1 MDTFNEDPKP
11 GRLVLP
17 LVLIGMIATTYTF
30 INRVATNNDLE
41 IEPSV
46 EQVVVEPDEE
56 PVSEDTTTTTTTT
69 LPGEVVTYLEEIS
82 SEKIQSIDLAT
93 KVLEANDKW
102 DNEDTTYQ
110 EAKDEFANFIND
122 AQQFVETVSE
132 PGPPSTFAGLVKSHE
147 ELKSLADLIFADTEE
162 LLEGLTSS
170 DTGERRSA
178 DINSFNN
185 EKFKI
190 QDLESFDPS
199 NVDVSIFSAGSSVA
213 KKYAQSFIDSGGYVI
228 DLSSEFRYDDDK
240 LLIIPEVNGNLISN
254 LNKPSIIA
262 NPNCSTSQLLMIL
275 QPIHKKFE
283 IEFVNI
289 ATYQALSRTG
299 KAWLL

>member
-1 MDTFNEDPKP
+1 METFNEDPKP

-46 EQVVVEPDEE
+46 EQVVVEPDKE
-56 PVSEDTTTTTTTT
+56 PVSEDTTTTTSTT
-69 LPGEVVTYLEEIS
+69 LPGEVVGYLEEIS

-93 KVLEANDKW
+93 KVLEANDNW
-102 DNEDTTYQ
+102 DNEDITYQ
-110 EAKDEFANFIND
+110 EAKDAFANFIED

-147 ELKSLADLIFADTEE
+147 ELKSLAELIFADTEE

-178 DINSFNN
+178 ALDSFNDN
-185 EKFKI
+185 INLFQEKI
-190 QDLESFDPS
+190 DE
-199 NVDVSIFSAGSSVA
+199 IVA
-213 KKYAQSFIDSGGYVI
+213 INTSG
-228 DLSSEFRYDDDK
+228 
-240 LLIIPEVNGNLISN
+240 
-254 LNKPSIIA
+254 
-262 NPNCSTSQLLMIL
+262 
-275 QPIHKKFE
+275 
-283 IEFVNI
+283 
-289 ATYQALSRTG
+289 
-299 KAWLL
+299 

>member
-30 INRVATNNDLE
+30 INRVATNNNLE

-46 EQVVVEPDEE
+46 EEVVIEPDEE

-102 DNEDTTYQ
+102 DNEDITYQ
-110 EAKDEFANFIND
+110 EAKDEFANFIED

-132 PGPPSTFAGLVKSHE
+132 PGPPPTFAGLVKSHE
-147 ELKSLADLIFADTEE
+147 ELKSLVELIFEDTEE

-178 DINSFNN
+178 ALDSFNN
-185 EKFKI
+185 NINLFQEKI
-190 QDLESFDPS
+190 DE
-199 NVDVSIFSAGSSVA
+199 IVA
-213 KKYAQSFIDSGGYVI
+213 INTSG
-228 DLSSEFRYDDDK
+228 
-240 LLIIPEVNGNLISN
+240 
-254 LNKPSIIA
+254 
-262 NPNCSTSQLLMIL
+262 
-275 QPIHKKFE
+275 
-283 IEFVNI
+283 
-289 ATYQALSRTG
+289 
-299 KAWLL
+299 

>member
-46 EQVVVEPDEE
+46 EQVIVEPDDE
-56 PVSEDTTTTTTTT
+56 PISEDTTTTTTTT

-102 DNEDTTYQ
+102 DNEDITYQ
-110 EAKDEFANFIND
+110 EAKDEFANFIED

-147 ELKSLADLIFADTEE
+147 ELKSLAQLIFADTEE

-178 DINSFNN
+178 ALDSFNN
-185 EKFKI
+185 NINLFQEKI
-190 QDLESFDPS
+190 DE
-199 NVDVSIFSAGSSVA
+199 IVA
-213 KKYAQSFIDSGGYVI
+213 INTSG
-228 DLSSEFRYDDDK
+228 
-240 LLIIPEVNGNLISN
+240 
-254 LNKPSIIA
+254 
-262 NPNCSTSQLLMIL
+262 
-275 QPIHKKFE
+275 
-283 IEFVNI
+283 
-289 ATYQALSRTG
+289 
-299 KAWLL
+299 

>member
-30 INRVATNNDLE
+30 INRVTTNNNLE

-46 EQVVVEPDEE
+46 EQVVVEPEEE

-69 LPGEVVTYLEEIS
+69 LPSEVVTYLEEIS

-102 DNEDTTYQ
+102 DNEEISYQ
-110 EAKDEFANFIND
+110 EAKDEFAEFIQD
-122 AQQFVETVSE
+122 ASQFVETVSE

-147 ELKSLADLIFADTEE
+147 ELKSLAELIFADTEE

-170 DTGERRSA
+170 DTGERRA
-178 DINSFNN
+178 TALDSFNN
-185 EKFKI
+185 NINLFQEKI
-190 QDLESFDPS
+190 DE
-199 NVDVSIFSAGSSVA
+199 IVA
-213 KKYAQSFIDSGGYVI
+213 INTSG
-228 DLSSEFRYDDDK
+228 
-240 LLIIPEVNGNLISN
+240 
-254 LNKPSIIA
+254 
-262 NPNCSTSQLLMIL
+262 
-275 QPIHKKFE
+275 
-283 IEFVNI
+283 
-289 ATYQALSRTG
+289 
-299 KAWLL
+299 

>member
-30 INRVATNNDLE
+30 INRVTTNNNLE

-46 EQVVVEPDEE
+46 EQVVVEPEEE

-69 LPGEVVTYLEEIS
+69 LPSEVVTYLEEIS
-82 SEKIQSIDLAT
+82 SEKIQSIDLAS
-93 KVLEANDKW
+93 KVLEANDNW
-102 DNEDTTYQ
+102 DNESVTYQ
-110 EAKDEFANFIND
+110 EAKDEFANFIED

-147 ELKSLADLIFADTEE
+147 ELKSVSQLIFADTQE

-178 DINSFNN
+178 ALDSFNN
-185 EKFKI
+185 NIGLFQDKI
-190 QDLESFDPS
+190 DE
-199 NVDVSIFSAGSSVA
+199 IVA
-213 KKYAQSFIDSGGYVI
+213 INTSG
-228 DLSSEFRYDDDK
+228 
-240 LLIIPEVNGNLISN
+240 
-254 LNKPSIIA
+254 
-262 NPNCSTSQLLMIL
+262 
-275 QPIHKKFE
+275 
-283 IEFVNI
+283 
-289 ATYQALSRTG
+289 
-299 KAWLL
+299 

>member
-30 INRVATNNDLE
+30 INRVATNNNLE
-41 IEPSV
+41 IQPTV

-93 KVLEANDKW
+93 KVLEANDNW
-102 DNEDTTYQ
+102 DNKDITYQ
-110 EAKDEFANFIND
+110 EAKDEFANFIED

-132 PGPPSTFAGLVKSHE
+132 PGPPSTFAGLIKSHE
-147 ELKSLADLIFADTEE
+147 ELKSLAELIFADTEE

-170 DTGERRSA
+170 DTGERRSSA
-178 DINSFNN
+178 LDSFNN
-185 EKFKI
+185 NIGLFQEKI
-190 QDLESFDPS
+190 DE
-199 NVDVSIFSAGSSVA
+199 IVA
-213 KKYAQSFIDSGGYVI
+213 INTSG
-228 DLSSEFRYDDDK
+228 
-240 LLIIPEVNGNLISN
+240 
-254 LNKPSIIA
+254 
-262 NPNCSTSQLLMIL
+262 
-275 QPIHKKFE
+275 
-283 IEFVNI
+283 
-289 ATYQALSRTG
+289 
-299 KAWLL
+299 

>member
-30 INRVATNNDLE
+30 INRVTTNNNLE

-46 EQVVVEPDEE
+46 EQVVVEPEKE

-69 LPGEVVTYLEEIS
+69 LPSEVVTYLEEIS

-102 DNEDTTYQ
+102 DNEEISYQ
-110 EAKDEFANFIND
+110 EAKDEFAEFIQD
-122 AQQFVETVSE
+122 ANQFVETVSE

-147 ELKSLADLIFADTEE
+147 ELKSLAELIFSDTEE

-170 DTGERRSA
+170 DTGERRASA
-178 DINSFNN
+178 LDSFNN
-185 EKFKI
+185 NINLFQEKI
-190 QDLESFDPS
+190 DE
-199 NVDVSIFSAGSSVA
+199 IVA
-213 KKYAQSFIDSGGYVI
+213 INTSG
-228 DLSSEFRYDDDK
+228 
-240 LLIIPEVNGNLISN
+240 
-254 LNKPSIIA
+254 
-262 NPNCSTSQLLMIL
+262 
-275 QPIHKKFE
+275 
-283 IEFVNI
+283 
-289 ATYQALSRTG
+289 
-299 KAWLL
+299 

>member
-1 MDTFNEDPKP
+1 MDTFSEDPKP

-82 SEKIQSIDLAT
+82 SERIQSIDLAT

-102 DNEDTTYQ
+102 DNEDITYQ
-110 EAKDEFANFIND
+110 EAKDEFANFIEE

-132 PGPPSTFAGLVKSHE
+132 PGPPTTFAGLVKSHE
-147 ELKSLADLIFADTEE
+147 ELKSLVELIFADTEE
-162 LLEGLTSS
+162 LLAGLTSS

-178 DINSFNN
+178 ALDSFNN
-185 EKFKI
+185 NINLFQEKI
-190 QDLESFDPS
+190 DE
-199 NVDVSIFSAGSSVA
+199 IVA
-213 KKYAQSFIDSGGYVI
+213 INTSG
-228 DLSSEFRYDDDK
+228 
-240 LLIIPEVNGNLISN
+240 
-254 LNKPSIIA
+254 
-262 NPNCSTSQLLMIL
+262 
-275 QPIHKKFE
+275 
-283 IEFVNI
+283 
-289 ATYQALSRTG
+289 
-299 KAWLL
+299 

>member
-30 INRVATNNDLE
+30 INRVATNNNLE

-46 EQVVVEPDEE
+46 EQVTDEPEQV
-56 PVSEDTTTTTTTT
+56 PVTEDTTTTTTTT

-102 DNEDTTYQ
+102 DNEDITYQ
-110 EAKDEFANFIND
+110 EAKDEFANFIEE

-132 PGPPSTFAGLVKSHE
+132 PGPPTTFAGLVKSQE
-147 ELKSLADLIFADTEE
+147 ELKSLVELIFADTEE

-178 DINSFNN
+178 ALDSFNN
-185 EKFKI
+185 NINLFQEKI
-190 QDLESFDPS
+190 DE
-199 NVDVSIFSAGSSVA
+199 IVA
-213 KKYAQSFIDSGGYVI
+213 INTSG
-228 DLSSEFRYDDDK
+228 
-240 LLIIPEVNGNLISN
+240 
-254 LNKPSIIA
+254 
-262 NPNCSTSQLLMIL
+262 
-275 QPIHKKFE
+275 
-283 IEFVNI
+283 
-289 ATYQALSRTG
+289 
-299 KAWLL
+299 

>member
-30 INRVATNNDLE
+30 INRVATNNNLE

-46 EQVVVEPDEE
+46 EEVVIEPDEE

-147 ELKSLADLIFADTEE
+147 ELKSLAQLIFADTEE

-178 DINSFNN
+178 ALDSFNN
-185 EKFKI
+185 NINLFQEKI
-190 QDLESFDPS
+190 DE
-199 NVDVSIFSAGSSVA
+199 IVA
-213 KKYAQSFIDSGGYVI
+213 INTSG
-228 DLSSEFRYDDDK
+228 
-240 LLIIPEVNGNLISN
+240 
-254 LNKPSIIA
+254 
-262 NPNCSTSQLLMIL
+262 
-275 QPIHKKFE
+275 
-283 IEFVNI
+283 
-289 ATYQALSRTG
+289 
-299 KAWLL
+299 

>member
-1 MDTFNEDPKP
+1 MDTFNEDPRP

-46 EQVVVEPDEE
+46 EQVIVEPDEE
-56 PVSEDTTTTTTTT
+56 PVSEDTTTTTSTT
-69 LPGEVVTYLEEIS
+69 LPQEVVTYLEEIS

-102 DNEDTTYQ
+102 DNEDLTYQ
-110 EAKDEFANFIND
+110 EAKDEFANFIEE

-132 PGPPSTFAGLVKSHE
+132 PGPPTTFAGLVKSHE
-147 ELKSLADLIFADTEE
+147 ELKSLVELIFADTEE

-178 DINSFNN
+178 ALDSFNDN
-185 EKFKI
+185 INLFQEKI
-190 QDLESFDPS
+190 DE
-199 NVDVSIFSAGSSVA
+199 IVA
-213 KKYAQSFIDSGGYVI
+213 INTSG
-228 DLSSEFRYDDDK
+228 
-240 LLIIPEVNGNLISN
+240 
-254 LNKPSIIA
+254 
-262 NPNCSTSQLLMIL
+262 
-275 QPIHKKFE
+275 
-283 IEFVNI
+283 
-289 ATYQALSRTG
+289 
-299 KAWLL
+299 